1 MADNGAAN
9 ERLIWIDLEMTGL
22 DTDNDSI
29 IEIATVVTDA
39 QLNVLAEGPE
49 FAIHHPLETLE
60 AMDEW
65 NRNQHRRSGLWQR
78 VVDSTVTLA
87 QAEAQTV
94 NFLAQWIPAGLSP
107 MCGNSIC
114 QDRRF
119 LHRQMPRLE
128 KYFHYRNLDVSTVKE
143 LAKRWAPTVAAGV
156 GKNSNHTALSD
167 VHDSIAEL
175 RHYRQ
180 FMGAL
185 SGWPTPG
192 PVGPAAARPFLDFR
206 AGYVVAGPRPAPLSV
221 QLPGAKIGA
230 MNEPILLPRDIAH
243 DARDWS
249 DLQRAVA
256 LLEAPTLTARM
267 ANLVGTPLEFAV
279 KALPSSVSNR
289 IHGAVQAALTKS
301 AQAALWSMD
310 NTPGK
315 GASTRWHKLAA
326 ATSGAVGGAF
336 GFAALF
342 IELPVSTTIMM
353 RAVADVARSEGF
365 DLSEFSTRQACLE
378 VFALGGNSPRD
389 DASETGYYLARG
401 FTTDVMRHLSAEL
414 AGRVVTGRDLT
425 LGVAPKEAG
434 KLLAKMVEKVAARF
448 GVVVTEKFAAQAV
461 PIVGAAA
468 GATLNTMFTDY
479 YQDMA
484 RGHFIVRRLERKYGE
499 DVVRTCYDRVAHG
512 GALIEPTL

>member
-1 MADNGAAN
+1 
-9 ERLIWIDLEMTGL
+9 
-22 DTDNDSI
+22 
-29 IEIATVVTDA
+29 
-39 QLNVLAEGPE
+39 
-49 FAIHHPLETLE
+49 
-60 AMDEW
+60 
-65 NRNQHRRSGLWQR
+65 
-78 VVDSTVTLA
+78 
-87 QAEAQTV
+87 
-94 NFLAQWIPAGLSP
+94 
-107 MCGNSIC
+107 
-114 QDRRF
+114 
-119 LHRQMPRLE
+119 
-128 KYFHYRNLDVSTVKE
+128 
-143 LAKRWAPTVAAGV
+143 
-156 GKNSNHTALSD
+156 
-167 VHDSIAEL
+167 
-175 RHYRQ
+175 
-180 FMGAL
+180 
-185 SGWPTPG
+185 
-192 PVGPAAARPFLDFR
+192 
-206 AGYVVAGPRPAPLSV
+206 
-221 QLPGAKIGA
+221 

-249 DLQRAVA
+249 DLQRAVT

-484 RGHFIVRRLERKYGE
+484 RGHFIVRRLELKYGE

-512 GALIEPTL
+512 TIRIEPSLE